1 MSVLARWCFRH
12 PFRVIG
18 MWAAVLVALAVPYVS
33 HSAAYSDAFSL
44 PGAESSKALA
54 RLEASESK
62 QSGDSDQIVVH
73 VRGDRSVRDAA
84 VRRKVIPM
92 LHRVAK
98 LPSVASVTSMYGPAG
113 VARVSRDGKTAYATV
128 TFDSQADRVSAADVT
143 RVIDTAQAARDK
155 TLQVELGGEAI
166 GTVAQGKAKSTEA
179 IGLVAAGIILFVAF
193 GSLLGMALPL
203 LVAVAALGAGLI
215 TVGLASHVITVGS
228 DDPTVAALVGLGVGI
243 DYALFIVTR
252 YRTGLQSGLAPEP
265 AAVRALDTSGRAV
278 LFAGLT
284 VVTALLGL
292 LVLRIGPASSMGIS
306 AATAVLFTVT
316 AAVTLLP
323 ALLGIF
329 GNRLLSRR
337 QRRAMPSREPGT
349 AHPTLN
355 TYGQARPQS
364 KGRWAERVEHHKTL
378 FTVVALLAVTVLSLP
393 TLSMRLGTLDA
404 GNDPRGTTTRAAYD
418 LLAQGFGPGS
428 NGPLVLVAQ
437 QAAPNDAAALEKLV
451 ATVRSTRGVASAT
464 ARPVTTAKGLSIID
478 VVPTSA
484 PQDKATSTLISH
496 LRKDVVPAAEQ
507 GNGLTVYVGGR
518 TAVSADLAD
527 VLASKLP
534 VFLGVIVGLGC
545 LLLMV
550 AFRSIVVPLTAAVM
564 NLLASGGSF
573 GVVVAVFQWGWGCE
587 LLGLG
592 KAGPVAAELPVIMLA
607 ILFGLSMDYQ
617 VFLVSRIHEEWE
629 HTRDSHRAIRIG
641 QAETGRLINA
651 AALIMICV
659 FTAFVFGGQR
669 VIAEYGVGLAAAV
682 TIDAFILRTV
692 LVPALMHLLGR
703 ANWWLPAWL
712 ERILPRVSIE
722 GAPSRQPIPA
732 GSTPAAPVPGGPIE
746 AERTAAPHRNVATTA
761 IRSGVVPAQPEP
773 SPQHRAVLPG
783 LQPQQT
789 START
794 PKSVLAAY
802 LWWFFLGVF
811 GIHHFYLGR
820 KKWGLVHLFTLG
832 ICGLGWLVDSVTL
845 PRQVRSANARIALR
859 DVDTPAEWTGAGRAG
874 TLPR

>member
-1 MSVLARWCFRH
+1 MSALATWCFRH
-12 PFRVIG
+12 RFLVIG
-18 MWAAVLVALAVPYVS
+18 MWAAVLVALAVPYAS

-44 PGAESSKALA
+44 PGAESSKAQA
-54 RLEASESK
+54 RLEATEPK

-73 VRGDRSVRDAA
+73 VRGDGSIRDAA
-84 VRRKVIPM
+84 VRSRVIPM

-113 VARVSRDGKTAYATV
+113 EARVSKDGKTAYATV
-128 TFDSQADRVSAADVT
+128 TFDSRADRIPVAAVT

-155 TLQVELGGEAI
+155 SLQVELGGEAI
-166 GTVAQGKAKSTEA
+166 GIVAQGKAKSTEA

-203 LVAVAALGAGLI
+203 LVAIAALGAGLI

-228 DDPTVAALVGLGVGI
+228 DDPTVAALIGLGVGI

-306 AATAVLFTVT
+306 AATAVLFTVI

-329 GNRLLSRR
+329 GNKLLSRR
-337 QRRAMPSREPGT
+337 QRRAMANREPGT

-355 TYGQARPQS
+355 THGQGKRKS
-364 KGRWAERVEHHKTL
+364 KGRWAERVERHKTL
-378 FTVVALLAVTVLSLP
+378 LTVVALLAVTVLSLP

-404 GNDPRGTTTRAAYD
+404 GNDPKGTTTRAAYD
-418 LLAQGFGPGS
+418 LLARGFGAGS

-437 QAAPNDAAALEKLV
+437 RAAPSDASALAKLV

-464 ARPVTTAKGLSIID
+464 ARPVTAAKGLSIID

-507 GNGLTVYVGGR
+507 GSSLTVHVGGR
-518 TAVSADLAD
+518 TAASADLAD

-534 VFLGVIVGLGC
+534 LFLGVIVALGC

-564 NLLASGGSF
+564 NLLASAGSF

-722 GAPSRQPIPA
+722 GSPSRRPVPA
-732 GSTPAAPVPGGPIE
+732 GSMSTSPVPGGPAA
-746 AERTAAPHRNVATTA
+746 AERTAARHRDLATTA
-761 IRSGVVPAQPEP
+761 VRPAVASAQPEP
-773 SPQHRAVLPG
+773 AIQHRAALSGP
-783 LQPQQT
+783 QPPQT
-789 START
+789 STLRT

-802 LWWFFLGVF
+802 VWWFFLGVF
-811 GIHHFYLGR
+811 GIHHLYLGR
-820 KKWGLVHLFTLG
+820 KNRGLLYLFTLG
-832 ICGLGWLVDSVTL
+832 ICGLGWLVDGVTL
-845 PRQVRSANARIALR
+845 PCQVRSANARLALCEA
-859 DVDTPAEWTGAGRAG
+859 DTSAEWNRAGRAD
-874 TLPR
+874 TMPR

>member
-1 MSVLARWCFRH
+1 MSALARWCFRH
-12 PFRVIG
+12 RFLVIG

-33 HSAAYSDAFSL
+33 HSTAYSDSFSL
-44 PGAESSKALA
+44 PGAESSKAQA
-54 RLEASESK
+54 RLEATEPK

-73 VRGDRSVRDAA
+73 VRGDGSIRDAA
-84 VRRKVIPM
+84 VRSTVIPM
-92 LHRVAK
+92 LQRVAK

-113 VARVSRDGKTAYATV
+113 EGRVSKDGKTAYATV
-128 TFDSQADRVSAADVT
+128 TFDSQADRIPVVDVT

-166 GTVAQGKAKSTEA
+166 GTVVQGQAKSTEA

-228 DDPTVAALVGLGVGI
+228 DDPTVAALIGLGVGI

-265 AAVRALDTSGRAV
+265 AAIRALDTSGRAV

-306 AATAVLFTVT
+306 AATAVLFTVI

-329 GNRLLSRR
+329 GNKLLSRR
-337 QRRAMPSREPGT
+337 QRRAMANRQSGT

-355 TYGQARPQS
+355 IHGQGKTKS
-364 KGRWAERVEHHKTL
+364 KGRWAERVERNRTL

-393 TLSMRLGTLDA
+393 ALSMRLGTLDA
-404 GNDPRGTTTRAAYD
+404 GNDPKGTTTRAAYD
-418 LLAQGFGPGS
+418 LLAQGFGAGS

-437 QAAPNDAAALEKLV
+437 QAAPSDASALEKLIT
-451 ATVRSTRGVASAT
+451 TVRSTRGVVSAT
-464 ARPVTTAKGLSIID
+464 ARPVTAVRGLSLID

-496 LRKDVVPAAEQ
+496 LRKDVVPAVEQ
-507 GNGLTVYVGGR
+507 GSSLTVYVGGR
-518 TAVSADLAD
+518 TAASADLAD

-534 VFLGVIVGLGC
+534 LFLGVIVALGC

-550 AFRSIVVPLTAAVM
+550 AFRSVVVPLTAAVM
-564 NLLASGGSF
+564 NLLASAGSF

-682 TIDAFILRTV
+682 AIDAFILRTV

-722 GAPSRQPIPA
+722 GSPSRQTVPA
-732 GSTPAAPVPGGPIE
+732 GSMSTSPFPGGPSA
-746 AERTAAPHRNVATTA
+746 AEWTAARHRDMATTA
-761 IRSGVVPAQPEP
+761 VRPVVASAQPEP
-773 SPQHRAVLPG
+773 AIQHQAALPG
-783 LQPQQT
+783 PQ
-789 START
+789 A

-802 LWWFFLGVF
+802 VWWLFLGLF
-811 GIHHFYLGR
+811 GIHHFYLDR
-820 KKWGLVHLFTLG
+820 KNRGLLYLFTLG
-832 ICGLGWLVDSVTL
+832 ICGLGWLVDGVTL
-845 PRQVRSANARIALR
+845 PRQIQSANARLAPR
-859 DVDTPAEWTGAGRAG
+859 DVETSAEWTRAGRAG
-874 TLPR
+874 TMPR